1 MVPAPNLQGIPLH
14 AVEFLI
20 DLTMIPRYQLAAR
33 TILALVLTASLVVA
47 SALNLPGRSPAIQPQ
62 AKIPDDTIPA
72 FKFGSAV
79 ERAGT
84 LPRLHSLLVSWNGEL
99 VLERYYN
106 GVRPN
111 RLANLKSASKSVIS
125 ALVGI
130 AIERGDISGVDQPI
144 AEYFA
149 ELLSNEDDAPKRN
162 ITIENLLTMQSG
174 LETTSNRN
182 YGAWVL
188 SPNWVRFA
196 LRQPI
201 ERTPGTR
208 MEYSTGNTHLLSA
221 ILTQATGRS
230 TLAFAREAL
239 AEPLGFR
246 LAPWPQDP
254 QGIYFGGNDMQMTPK
269 QMMAFG
275 ELYLNRGHA
284 DERQIV
290 PARWVDASLEPRTRS
305 TRERGRYYGY
315 GWWIR
320 TMAGFETPYAWGY
333 GGQFIFIVPELD
345 LVVVTSSS
353 SNPGSSR
360 RGHLRRVY
368 NLVENLVVARVAEA
382 IGVAAAAR

>member
-1 MVPAPNLQGIPLH
+1 
-14 AVEFLI
+14 
-20 DLTMIPRYQLAAR
+20 MIPRYQLAAR

-47 SALNLPGRSPAIQPQ
+47 SALNLPGRIPAIQPQ